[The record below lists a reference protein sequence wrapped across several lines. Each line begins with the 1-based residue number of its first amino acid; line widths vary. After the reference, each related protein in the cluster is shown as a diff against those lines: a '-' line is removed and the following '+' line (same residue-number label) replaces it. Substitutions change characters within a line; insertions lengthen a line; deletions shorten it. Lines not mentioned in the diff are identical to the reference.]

1 MRVNFYPSREQVSKE
16 IDQCIA
22 VRNTDTLMSFCKS
35 CISNALTIRF
45 NSECQNCKVKDGLN
59 QISRMAETQ
68 QVHEAGLITIA

>member
-35 CISNALTIRF
+35 CISNVLTIRF

-59 QISRMAETQ
+59 QISRMVETQ

>member
-22 VRNTDTLMSFCKS
+22 VRNTDTLLSFCKS
-35 CISNALTIRF
+35 CISNMLTLRF

-59 QISRMAETQ
+59 EISRIAKTQ
-68 QVHEAGLITIA
+68 RMHESGLINIA